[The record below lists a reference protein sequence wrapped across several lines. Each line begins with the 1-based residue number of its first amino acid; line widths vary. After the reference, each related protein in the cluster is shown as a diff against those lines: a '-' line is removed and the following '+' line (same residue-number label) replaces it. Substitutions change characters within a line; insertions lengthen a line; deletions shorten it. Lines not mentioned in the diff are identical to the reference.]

1 MFIYDEFYFI
11 YAIIIFSISMFA
23 NIRIQSTFR
32 KYSKIKCRLSGYDA
46 SNLVL
51 MQNDVSGVKF
61 YKTQGN
67 LTDYFDPRTNSI
79 SLSDGVY
86 DEFNISAVGVGAH
99 EAGHAVQMAKNYFPM
114 KVRHFLVPL
123 TNFCSALSMPL
134 FFLGLIMVYDFLMT
148 FGIILFSVSVFF
160 HIVTLPVESD
170 ASNRALVALEQSG
183 RLSAEELKGARKVLM
198 AARFTYIAAILTSLI
213 SLLRLIML
221 SNRRK
226 K

>member
-1 MFIYDEFYFI
+1 M
-11 YAIIIFSISMFA
+11 
-23 NIRIQSTFR
+23 R
-32 KYSKIKCRLSGYDA
+32 KW
-46 SNLVL
+46 
-51 MQNDVSGVKF
+51 
-61 YKTQGN
+61 
-67 LTDYFDPRTNSI
+67 
-79 SLSDGVY
+79 
-86 DEFNISAVGVGAH
+86 
-99 EAGHAVQMAKNYFPM
+99 
-114 KVRHFLVPL
+114 
-123 TNFCSALSMPL
+123 
-134 FFLGLIMVYDFLMT
+134 
-148 FGIILFSVSVFF
+148 IILFSVSVFF